1 MSEKTLTNLVKETV
15 FYYVKFYYDKYLKD
29 NLITIMDDKH
39 IDLFIQTNY
48 TEKEKDLR
56 EYVRKSL
63 KKNLGDG
70 YNNLAVENILLE
82 IFKDPAMAKE
92 RIRIEI
98 VDYQYHNYQKT
109 THDINTII
117 T

>member
-1 MSEKTLTNLVKETV
+1 MSSSEKTLTNLVKETV
-15 FYYVKFYYDKYLKD
+15 FYYVKFYYDKYLTEHH
-29 NLITIMDDKH
+29 LTIMDDGH
-39 IDLFIQTNY
+39 IDRFIQTNY
-48 TEKEKDLR
+48 TEREKELR

-92 RIRIEI
+92 RIRLEI
-98 VDYQYHNYQKT
+98 VDYQYHNARAQ
-109 THDINTII
+109 
-117 T
+117 

>member
-1 MSEKTLTNLVKETV
+1 MASCEKTLTNLVKETV
-15 FYYVKFYYDKYLKD
+15 FYYVKFYYDKYLTEHQ
-29 NLITIMDDKH
+29 LTIMDDAH
-39 IDLFIQTNY
+39 IARFIQTNY
-48 TEKEKDLR
+48 TDREKDLR

-92 RIRIEI
+92 RIRLEI
-98 VDYQYHNYQKT
+98 VDYQYHNSQTATVK
-109 THDINTII
+109 
-117 T
+117 

>member
-1 MSEKTLTNLVKETV
+1 MSSGEKTLTNLVKETV
-15 FYYVKFYYDKYLKD
+15 FYYVKYYYDKYLTEHQ
-29 NLITIMDDKH
+29 LTIMDDAH
-39 IDLFIQTNY
+39 IDRFIQTNY
-48 TEKEKDLR
+48 TDREKDLR

-92 RIRIEI
+92 RIRLEI
-98 VDYQYHNYQKT
+98 VDYQYHNHSLAKT
-109 THDINTII
+109 AAN
-117 T
+117 

>member
-1 MSEKTLTNLVKETV
+1 MASSEKTLTNLVKETV
-15 FYYVKFYYDKYLKD
+15 FYYVKFYYDKYL
-29 NLITIMDDKH
+29 NEHQLTIMDDTH
-39 IDLFIQTNY
+39 IDQFIQTNY
-48 TEKEKDLR
+48 TDREKDLR

-92 RIRIEI
+92 RIRLEI
-98 VDYQYHNYQKT
+98 VDYQYHNSQPATAK
-109 THDINTII
+109 
-117 T
+117 

>member
-1 MSEKTLTNLVKETV
+1 MASSEKTLTNLVKETV
-15 FYYVKFYYDKYLKD
+15 FYYVKFYYDKYLTEHQ
-29 NLITIMDDKH
+29 LTIMDDAH
-39 IDLFIQTNY
+39 IDRFIQINY
-48 TEKEKDLR
+48 TDREKDLR

-92 RIRIEI
+92 RIRLEI
-98 VDYQYHNYQKT
+98 VDYQYHNSQPSTVK
-109 THDINTII
+109 
-117 T
+117 

>member
-1 MSEKTLTNLVKETV
+1 MSTGEKTLTNLVKETI
-15 FYYVKFYYDKYLKD
+15 FFYVKYYYDKYLSEH
-29 NLITIMDDKH
+29 NLTLMDDQH
-39 IDLFIQTNY
+39 IDQFIQMHY
-48 TEKEKDLR
+48 TEREKDLR
-56 EYVRKSL
+56 DYVRKSL

-98 VDYQYHNYQKT
+98 VDFQYHNSVT
-109 THDINTII
+109 GPVS
-117 T
+117 